1 MEPLAHAFL
10 CLAQLLVL
18 AVRALEIWLAP
29 DGGALASVFGW
40 IEALLLIWMPLY
52 LLLMQKRVYQQGWT
66 MTALKYFVLGT
77 CYVVLLSFAIL
88 ASMAIGL
95 VAM

>member
-1 MEPLAHAFL
+1 
-10 CLAQLLVL
+10 
-18 AVRALEIWLAP
+18 
-29 DGGALASVFGW
+29 
-40 IEALLLIWMPLY
+40 
-52 LLLMQKRVYQQGWT
+52 
-66 MTALKYFVLGT
+66 MTSLKYFVLGT